1 MHYNTTTIPTT
12 MHTNTNTFTEANFF
26 ISMVAGMVASLPFL
40 IGIGFMLYKHQEDK
54 NVSDDSHEE
63 DEEEKEEKYM
73 EEFKALA
80 DVEIN
85 FSELENKMV
94 RETVYRET
102 VARETVARE
111 TVTRETETVNSTD
124 ENIKSFDII
133 LTYDKETETFWY
145 YTDILKEVSYDILET
160 VARKFVIEH
169 NCKRLYVQKVEEKEE
184 KEEAE
189 KIENGGEGAEP
200 PVQPPSVFA
209 KFKKYNNGTR
219 GIGGLPSFSKEIVE
233 QTNHFRYKGKLYN
246 YEEVLKKKA
255 AEEKDI
261 IQELDYAAYKLL
273 MQAKKE
279 N

>member
-12 MHTNTNTFTEANFF
+12 MHTFTEANFF
-26 ISMVAGMVASLPFL
+26 ISMISGMISILPFWL
-40 IGIGFMLYKHQEDK
+40 GIGFMLYKHQEEK
-54 NVSDDSHEE
+54 NISDDSDSE
-63 DEEEKEEKYM
+63 DEDEEKEEKYM

-80 DVEIN
+80 DLEIN

-94 RETVYRET
+94 RETVVRET
-102 VARETVARE
+102 VG
-111 TVTRETETVNSTD
+111 RETENSTD
-124 ENIKSFDII
+124 ENVKSFDII

-160 VARKFVIEH
+160 VARKFAIEH
-169 NCKRLYVQKVEEKEE
+169 NCKRLYVQKAEEKDESD
-184 KEEAE
+184 EAD

-200 PVQPPSVFA
+200 PVDPPSVFA

-219 GIGGLPSFSKEIVE
+219 GIGGLPIFNKEIVE
-233 QTNHFRYKGKLYN
+233 PTNHFRYKGKLYN

-255 AEEKDI
+255 GEEKNI
-261 IQELDYAAYKLL
+261 NPELDYAAYKLL

>member
-1 MHYNTTTIPTT
+1 MQYNTTTIPTT
-12 MHTNTNTFTEANFF
+12 MHTVGETPNFF
-26 ISMVAGMVASLPFL
+26 YLILAGMVAALPFW
-40 IGIGFMLYKHQEDK
+40 IGIGCMLYKHQEEKQREK
-54 NVSDDSHEE
+54 NISDDS

-85 FSELENKMV
+85 FNELEKKMV
-94 RETVYRET
+94 RETVC
-102 VARETVARE
+102 
-111 TVTRETETVNSTD
+111 STD

-169 NCKRLYVQKVEEKEE
+169 NCKRLYVQKAEEKEE
-184 KEEAE
+184 SEEACGAQPPY
-189 KIENGGEGAEP
+189 GGEACEAGGA
-200 PVQPPSVFA
+200 VPPSIFA

-219 GIGGLPSFSKEIVE
+219 GIGGLPNFSKEIVE

-246 YEEVLKKKA
+246 YEEALKKMA
-255 AEEKDI
+255 AEEKNINPD
-261 IQELDYAAYKLL
+261 LDYAAYKLL
-273 MQAKKE
+273 MQMKKE

>member
-12 MHTNTNTFTEANFF
+12 MYNTMYTFTEAKFF
-26 ISMVAGMVASLPFL
+26 ISMIAGMVATLPFW
-40 IGIGFMLYKHQEDK
+40 IGIGFMMYKHQEEK
-54 NVSDDSHEE
+54 NTSCDSEDE

-80 DVEIN
+80 DLEIN
-85 FSELENKMV
+85 FSELKNKMV
-94 RETVYRET
+94 RETVDRET
-102 VARETVARE
+102 VG
-111 TVTRETETVNSTD
+111 RETENSTD

-160 VARKFVIEH
+160 VARKFAIEH
-169 NCKRLYVQKVEEKEE
+169 NCKRLYVQKAEEKDESD
-184 KEEAE
+184 EAY
-189 KIENGGEGAEP
+189 KIENGGERAEP
-200 PVQPPSVFA
+200 PVDPPSVFA

-219 GIGGLPSFSKEIVE
+219 GIGGLPIFNKEIVE
-233 QTNHFRYKGKLYN
+233 ATNHFRYKGKLYN
-246 YEEVLKKKA
+246 YEEVLKKKTG
-255 AEEKDI
+255 EEKNI
-261 IQELDYAAYKLL
+261 YPELDYAAYKLL

>member
-12 MHTNTNTFTEANFF
+12 MYNTIHTFTEANFF
-26 ISMVAGMVASLPFL
+26 ISMISGMVAILPFW
-40 IGIGFMLYKHQEDK
+40 IGIGFMLYNHQADK
-54 NVSDDSHEE
+54 NISDDSEDGDGE

-80 DVEIN
+80 DFEIN
-85 FSELENKMV
+85 FSELKNKMV
-94 RETVYRET
+94 RETIDREI
-102 VARETVARE
+102 
-111 TVTRETETVNSTD
+111 VNSTD

-160 VARKFVIEH
+160 VARKFAIEH
-169 NCKRLYVQKVEEKEE
+169 NCKRLYVQKAEEKEE
-184 KEEAE
+184 SDEAD
-189 KIENGGEGAEP
+189 KIENGGEACEAGGAEP
-200 PVQPPSVFA
+200 PVEPPSVFA

-219 GIGGLPSFSKEIVE
+219 GIGGLPIFNKEIVE
-233 QTNHFRYKGKLYN
+233 PTNHFRYKGKLYN

-255 AEEKDI
+255 GEEKNI
-261 IQELDYAAYKLL
+261 NPELDYAAYKLL

>member
-12 MHTNTNTFTEANFF
+12 MHTFTEANFF
-26 ISMVAGMVASLPFL
+26 ISMISGMVSILPFWL
-40 IGIGFMLYKHQEDK
+40 GIGFMMYKHQEEK
-54 NVSDDSHEE
+54 NTSCDSEDE

-80 DVEIN
+80 DLEIN

-94 RETVYRET
+94 RETIDRET
-102 VARETVARE
+102 VGS
-111 TVTRETETVNSTD
+111 STD

-184 KEEAE
+184 SEESLAQE
-189 KIENGGEGAEP
+189 TCMTEPSSDLQCGGVG
-200 PVQPPSVFA
+200 VQPPSVFA

-219 GIGGLPSFSKEIVE
+219 GIGGLPIFNKEIVE
-233 QTNHFRYKGKLYN
+233 PTNHFRYKGKLYN
-246 YEEVLKKKA
+246 YEEVLKKKKS
-255 AEEKDI
+255 EEKNVNA
-261 IQELDYAAYKLL
+261 ELDYAAYKLL

>member
-12 MHTNTNTFTEANFF
+12 MHTNTFTEPNFF
-26 ISMVAGMVASLPFL
+26 ISMLAGMIASLPFF
-40 IGIGFMLYKHQEDK
+40 IGIGFMLYKHQADK
-54 NVSDDSHEE
+54 NVSDDSDD

-85 FSELENKMV
+85 FNELKNKMV
-94 RETVYRET
+94 RETVAR
-102 VARETVARE
+102 ARETVYRE
-111 TVTRETETVNSTD
+111 IVNSTD
-124 ENIKSFDII
+124 ENTKSFDII
-133 LTYDKETETFWY
+133 LTYDKDTETFWY

-160 VARKFVIEH
+160 VARKFAIEH

-184 KEEAE
+184 SEESLAQE
-189 KIENGGEGAEP
+189 TCMTEPSSDLQCGGVACEAGG
-200 PVQPPSVFA
+200 VQPPCVFA

-219 GIGGLPSFSKEIVE
+219 GIGGLPNFSKEIVE

-246 YEEVLKKKA
+246 YEEALKKKA
-255 AEEKDI
+255 GEEKNI
-261 IQELDYAAYKLL
+261 NPELDYAAYKLL